1 MMTETPPDTVPHPAV
16 NMSTDKTDDGTPE
29 SETDESLAQ
38 SSLYQTILTQLDQD
52 RRKLLPR
59 LKQRVSHASQQLK
72 HAIDDVQDL
81 AQRLAKAQT
90 RVTAL
95 TSEKCAAAEAEGL
108 VAERV
113 AMAEALLAA
122 YRKPSIVSPEK
133 RAVSKKQANKRD
145 DEEEEEEEVVEVGEI
160 LEVYEKAHRLENN
173 ASSMTLVDS
182 PELHPTIPLPEAP
195 KPNTAANIASN
206 TAPSTSVNTASTSV
220 SKTAA
225 SKTVSNSLPAT
236 NATHF
241 ALPCLAYNSNKE
253 GSCPDDNCPFP
264 HVCLYCTSP
273 KHTFVVCVGDK
284 PCICPYYNT
293 PTQDTCNPHKCGRLN
308 ACLFCLGNH
317 PISECPLDHPD
328 TMRNSCNNWNAT
340 GLCVAALKSAR
351 GCSHTHACTRCASP
365 DHPTIACPLNAATL
379 LENEKLDWIHT
390 QQSRGQFVTRREFCK
405 SGNNGFDGLG
415 SGSGGRN
422 RGGSDSL
429 HFSRRVDNRD
439 RSLERGRR
447 GERGRD
453 GRGRDRDRER
463 ERDRDRDERERERDR
478 DEREARTESGGV
490 KRARRDDDTGRESRI
505 SSTSATEKEEDAA
518 RRSRTGSDEDRY
530 ASRRTGGSATGSRR
544 TDDADDGKRARD
556 DKKNPCFQFNQ
567 NKCARGTGCWYRH
580 VCMRCKSSSHG
591 EFECRD

>member
-1 MMTETPPDTVPHPAV
+1 MTSETPPDTLPQPGLNAS
-16 NMSTDKTDDGTPE
+16 MDKTERTPE
-29 SETDESLAQ
+29 SETHDDESLAQ
-38 SSLYQTILTQLDQD
+38 SSLFQSILSQLDQD

-59 LKQRVSHASQQLK
+59 LKQRASHASQQLK

-81 AQRLAKAQT
+81 TQRLTKAQT

-95 TSEKCAAAEAEGL
+95 TSEKCAAAEVEGL

-122 YRKPSIVSPEK
+122 YRKPSTVS
-133 RAVSKKQANKRD
+133 RSVSKKQASKQE
-145 DEEEEEEEVVEVGEI
+145 DEEEEEIVEVGEI
-160 LEVYEKAHRLENN
+160 LEVFERAHRLENN
-173 ASSMTLVDS
+173 AFNLSSATLVDS
-182 PELHPTIPLPEAP
+182 PELHATDSLPEAP
-195 KPNTAANIASN
+195 NPNAAAADASN
-206 TAPSTSVNTASTSV
+206 SASSSSLNAVSSSVPN
-220 SKTAA
+220 TAA
-225 SKTVSNSLPAT
+225 SKTASKRASNPASNT
-236 NATHF
+236 ASATHPTHF

-273 KHTFVVCVGDK
+273 KHTFVVCIDEK
-284 PCICPYYNT
+284 PCICP
-293 PTQDTCNPHKCGRLN
+293 
-308 ACLFCLGNH
+308 
-317 PISECPLDHPD
+317 
-328 TMRNSCNNWNAT
+328 
-340 GLCVAALKSAR
+340 
-351 GCSHTHACTRCASP
+351 SHIHACTRCASL

-390 QQSRGQFVTRREFCK
+390 QQARGQFVTRREFGK

-415 SGSGGRN
+415 YGSGGRN
-422 RGGSDSL
+422 RASDSM
-429 HFSRRVDNRD
+429 HFSRRGDNRD

-447 GERGRD
+447 GERARD
-453 GRGRDRDRER
+453 VRERDRDRDRER

-505 SSTSATEKEEDAA
+505 SSTLATEKEEDAA
-518 RRSRTGSDEDRY
+518 RRFKTGSDEDRY
-530 ASRRTGGSATGSRR
+530 MLRRTGGSTTGSRR
-544 TDDADDGKRARD
+544 ADDVDDGKRARD

-567 NKCARGTGCWYRH
+567 NKCARGAGCWYRH
-580 VCMRCKSSSHG
+580 VCMRCKSASHG